1 MTPITGPYDRVING
15 QNGKSYK
22 YRRSY
27 RQRKPYGLP
36 LPFDSHGRNILKKS
50 NASGFYDTTA
60 LGATCNPAWMQ
71 AGFPNGET
79 AEGTKEFLRA
89 ISITEST
96 ARERFNSKLR
106 DQAEIGASLA
116 QAKQSVDMIQKRSQ
130 EIFHFAR
137 ALKRF
142 DFVRA
147 GQLLGQVVYGKERQY
162 YRQTPQGP
170 KPLRLRRNARAFSSN
185 FLEYSFG
192 WAPLVGDIGSAID
205 IIGSPNVGNVDIRGG
220 AKTVDTYSKRVYA
233 GAYQGQQ
240 AHMSGSHKF
249 TVIATCRAN
258 VKVANPNTSLA
269 AQLGLVNPATVL
281 WEIVPF
287 SFVVDYFVNVQ
298 SYLENY
304 TSTLGLE
311 LSNVQS
317 TTYVKDHCTGIQ
329 TWTGS
334 LNFPANLVVSDYYR
348 HTRKN
353 SLPEV
358 KLRLKEVTLP
368 IGRALTSISLLVS
381 LGIKKK

>member
-1 MTPITGPYDRVING
+1 
-15 QNGKSYK
+15 
-22 YRRSY
+22 
-27 RQRKPYGLP
+27 
-36 LPFDSHGRNILKKS
+36 
-50 NASGFYDTTA
+50 
-60 LGATCNPAWMQ
+60 MQ

-79 AEGTKEFLRA
+79 AEGTREFLRA
-89 ISITEST
+89 ISDTEST

-106 DQAEIGASLA
+106 DQAEVGATLA
-116 QAKQSVDMIQKRSQ
+116 EARQSVDMIQKRSQ
-130 EIFHFAR
+130 QMFRFTR
-137 ALKRF
+137 ALRRF

-147 GQLLGQVVYGKERQY
+147 GQILGQVVYGKERQY

-192 WAPLVGDIGSAID
+192 WAPLVHDIGSAVN
-205 IIGSPNVGNVDIRGG
+205 IIGSPDVGNADVRGG
-220 AKTVDTYSKRVYA
+220 ARTVDTYSKRVYA
-233 GAYQGQQ
+233 GAYQGQH
-240 AHMSGSHKF
+240 AHMSGSHQF

-258 VKVANPNTSLA
+258 VRVTNPNVSLA
-269 AQLGLVNPATVL
+269 AQLGLVNPAAVL

-311 LSNVQS
+311 LSNEQS
-317 TTYVKDHCTGIQ
+317 TTYVKDLCTGLQ
-329 TWTGS
+329 TWTGGGY
-334 LNFPANLVVSDYYR
+334 NLVVSNYYR
-348 HTRKN
+348 HTRRN

-368 IGRALTSISLLVS
+368 VGRALTSISLLVS